1 MCSKR
6 LRESR
11 SAVSFLFSSSKWRI
25 WTSHLAHSTR
35 AVSNSFCKAWLLLP
49 ALSCASN
56 ICCWFAT
63 RALGWSWDDL
73 GMIHSTKPEPKQIWA
88 NFMNSL
94 NFHRMGLR
102 QWIFHQVG
110 VMIRVMCQDAFMVAS
125 LSFSWF
131 SVFCSCLF
139 SSPSVTRLDS
149 SVDAI
154 SDESSSSVWRG
165 WSLMFGIVWHR
176 LWLINP

>member
-1 MCSKR
+1 
-6 LRESR
+6 
-11 SAVSFLFSSSKWRI
+11 
-25 WTSHLAHSTR
+25 
-35 AVSNSFCKAWLLLP
+35 
-49 ALSCASN
+49 
-56 ICCWFAT
+56 
-63 RALGWSWDDL
+63 
-73 GMIHSTKPEPKQIWA
+73 MIHSTKPEPKQIWA
-88 NFMNSL
+88 NFMDSL
-94 NFHRMGLR
+94 NNTEWGR

-154 SDESSSSVWRG
+154 SDGSSSSVWRG

-176 LWLINP
+176 LWLINANYMNQEHLKVESASSWHLVKNSLRLAHIFSRPIIAAKFQSFSSFYSVYLGIIRNLNTFFGQIWALEW